1 MVVVETLSAAAL
13 LIKAV
18 EAGSQAAD
26 AGGSAQ
32 SLFKGIDNIIRAKA
46 KADVDQS
53 DDSLTVESVAEEVL
67 LRRRAAIAEERLAT
81 RLDALYGEG
90 TWTSILEARQA
101 KLDARDQ
108 AIERRATQR
117 RERQELIA
125 RTLKE
130 IGATLIILI
139 CLGGAAWILYR
150 LKCRP
155 GAC

>member
-1 MVVVETLSAAAL
+1 L
-13 LIKAV
+13 LKAV
-18 EAGSQAAD
+18 EAVSQAAE
-26 AGGSAQ
+26 AGGGAQ

-53 DDSLTVESVAEEVL
+53 DQSLTVESVASEVL
-67 LRRRAAIAEERLAT
+67 LRRKAAMAESRLAT
-81 RLDALYGEG
+81 RVDALWGEG

-130 IGATLIILI
+130 IGAVLIILM

-150 LKCRP
+150 LKCTA